1 MEELEMRKFSLIMV
15 LVFLLSAI
23 LTACAAGGSDGPE
36 RAAEGYLNALVAGNG
51 DKIATLSCADWETNA
66 MLELDS
72 FQAVEARLQ
81 DLKCEQSGSDG
92 DITLV
97 TCQGQIITSYDGED
111 TPIDLNTRS
120 YEMTQSAGEWLVCG
134 YR

>member
-1 MEELEMRKFSLIMV
+1 MRKFSFLMV
-15 LVFLLSAI
+15 LVFILSSV
-23 LTACAAGGSDGPE
+23 LTACASGGGDGPE
-36 RAAEGYLNALVAGNG
+36 KAAEAYLNALVAGDG
-51 DKIATLSCADWETNA
+51 DKMSTLSCADWEMNA

-81 DLKCEQSGSDG
+81 DLKCEQSGTDG
-92 DITLV
+92 DTALV
-97 TCQGQIITSYDGED
+97 TCQGQIVTSYDGEE
-111 TPIDLNTRS
+111 TEIALNTRS